1 MCMIECLE
9 TANVNKKLVRITNP
23 GVGLYFAIVV
33 EILKQVKAKNK
44 FDPETGMFKLNRKY
58 VESETGI
65 GTSEQKNCDQ
75 ILNRLGIVNIDPQ
88 NTDRISVDMKKY
100 FEVLSDNS
108 KLDVEVLPPTVKL
121 TRAEKQA
128 AKENGIKARIV
139 GLWPGAEESGNPEI
153 ESISKLVNVYYGKGL
168 VKCDQWEQIF
178 KLLRAAAVDSD
189 AVVELVNYVIATNY
203 TSIPAAID
211 SFMRSHK
218 PTATRL
224 GTKQEK
230 SGKLMSGVEF

>member
-44 FDPETGMFKLNRKY
+44 FDPETGMFRLNRKY
-58 VESETGI
+58 VESETGL
-65 GTSEQKNCDQ
+65 GTSEQKNCDV

-88 NTDRISVDMKKY
+88 NADRISVDMRKY

-108 KLDVEVLPPTVKL
+108 KLDSEVLPPTVKL
-121 TRAEKQA
+121 TKAEKQA

-139 GLWPGAEESGNPEI
+139 ELWPGAEESGNPEI
-153 ESISKLVNVYYGKGL
+153 ESISKLVNVYYGKGI
-168 VKCDQWEQIF
+168 VKHDQWEQIF
-178 KLLRAAAVDSD
+178 KLLRAAAAD
-189 AVVELVNYVIATNY
+189 AEAVEELVNYVIATNY

-224 GTKQEK
+224 GTKQQK
-230 SGKLMSGVEF
+230 SGKLMNGVEF